1 MECHESTSD
10 LVLSVV
16 RAVSRLFSVYE
27 VVNNFERGFHAKK
40 SVILVRRSKPVT
52 AKIDLEGKSASI
64 YEVSRSS
71 CVFFRTMQLQ
81 EIFSASELIAQVATS
96 LRF

>member
-27 VVNNFERGFHAKK
+27 VVNNFECGFHAKK

-52 AKIDLEGKSASI
+52 AKIDLEGNLPRFTKFLGLVASFQD
-64 YEVSRSS
+64 YAAEGN
-71 CVFFRTMQLQ
+71 L
-81 EIFSASELIAQVATS
+81 
-96 LRF
+96 